1 MNLTVKYYPDILRI
15 CRSLTPNGYEDL
27 AQEVCLKAIEN
38 KEKLQDHNFIGWVF
52 KIATNLH
59 ISKCRLYYNKN
70 VTRGLEFLLSEYGD
84 DYGNIYLVKR
94 SKVRDQIIKKSTE
107 EIVDYKLELDNLILE
122 AGLTDVEKLWIK
134 AFIEKE
140 LNYSKIQSEIGIN
153 RFKASQRLKEIKKK
167 LDYLTFKIPFK
178 SSAYYTYQ

>member
-1 MNLTVKYYPDILRI
+1 LSLTVKYYPDILRI

-38 KEKLQDHNFIGWVF
+38 KERLQDHNFIGWVF

-70 VTRGLEFLLSEYGD
+70 VKRGIDFDVEQINQL
-84 DYGNIYLVKR
+84 DYEK
-94 SKVRDQIIKKSTE
+94 
-107 EIVDYKLELDNLILE
+107 ELNRLILE

-167 LDYLTFKIPFK
+167 LKD
-178 SSAYYTYQ
+178 AAH

>member
-1 MNLTVKYYPDILRI
+1 MSLTVKYYPDILRI

-38 KEKLQDHNFIGWVF
+38 KERLQDHNFIGWVF

-70 VTRGLEFLLSEYGD
+70 VKRGIDFDVEQINQL
-84 DYGNIYLVKR
+84 DYEK
-94 SKVRDQIIKKSTE
+94 
-107 EIVDYKLELDNLILE
+107 ELNRLILE

-167 LDYLTFKIPFK
+167 LKD
-178 SSAYYTYQ
+178 AAH

>member
-1 MNLTVKYYPDILRI
+1 MSLTVKYYPDRLLRI

-70 VTRGLEFLLSEYGD
+70 VKRGIDFDVEQINQL
-84 DYGNIYLVKR
+84 DYEK
-94 SKVRDQIIKKSTE
+94 
-107 EIVDYKLELDNLILE
+107 ELNRLILE

-167 LDYLTFKIPFK
+167 LKD
-178 SSAYYTYQ
+178 AAN

>member
-1 MNLTVKYYPDILRI
+1 MSLTVKYYPDILRI

-38 KEKLQDHNFIGWVF
+38 KENLQDHNFIGWVF
-52 KIATNLH
+52 KIAKNLH

-70 VTRGLEFLLSEYGD
+70 VTRCLDFVLN
-84 DYGNIYLVKR
+84 DYGNDYLDDILFKISTR
-94 SKVRDQIIKKSTE
+94 SKENNQILNKTIE
-107 EIVDYKLELDNLILE
+107 ESIDYKLELDNLILE
-122 AGLTDVEKLWIK
+122 AGLTDIEKLWIN

-140 LNYSKIQSEIGIN
+140 LNYSKIQSDIGIN

-167 LDYLTFKIPFK
+167 LKD
-178 SSAYYTYQ
+178 AAN

>member
-1 MNLTVKYYPDILRI
+1 MNLTVKYYPDIVRI

-38 KEKLQDHNFIGWVF
+38 KEKLQDKNFIGWVF

-70 VTRGLEFLLSEYGD
+70 VKRGIDFDVEQINQL
-84 DYGNIYLVKR
+84 DYEK
-94 SKVRDQIIKKSTE
+94 
-107 EIVDYKLELDNLILE
+107 ELNRLILE

-167 LDYLTFKIPFK
+167 LKD
-178 SSAYYTYQ
+178 AAH

>member
-1 MNLTVKYYPDILRI
+1 MSLTVKYYPDILRI

-70 VTRGLEFLLSEYGD
+70 VKRGIDFDVEQINQL
-84 DYGNIYLVKR
+84 DYEK
-94 SKVRDQIIKKSTE
+94 
-107 EIVDYKLELDNLILE
+107 ELNRLILE

-167 LDYLTFKIPFK
+167 LKD
-178 SSAYYTYQ
+178 AAN

>member
-1 MNLTVKYYPDILRI
+1 LNLTVKYYPDILRI

-70 VTRGLEFLLSEYGD
+70 VTRGLEFVLNDNGSDYLD
-84 DYGNIYLVKR
+84 DILFKISAR
-94 SKVRDQIIKKSTE
+94 SKENNQILNKSIE
-107 EIVDYKLELDNLILE
+107 EDIDYKQELDNLILE

-167 LDYLTFKIPFK
+167 LKD
-178 SSAYYTYQ
+178 AAH

>member
-1 MNLTVKYYPDILRI
+1 MSLTVKYYPDILRI

-70 VTRGLEFLLSEYGD
+70 VTRGLEFVLNDNGSDYLD
-84 DYGNIYLVKR
+84 DILFKISAR
-94 SKVRDQIIKKSTE
+94 SKENNQILNKSIE
-107 EIVDYKLELDNLILE
+107 EDIDYKQELDNLILE

-167 LDYLTFKIPFK
+167 LKD
-178 SSAYYTYQ
+178 AAH

>member
-70 VTRGLEFLLSEYGD
+70 VKRGIDFDVEQINQL
-84 DYGNIYLVKR
+84 DYEK
-94 SKVRDQIIKKSTE
+94 
-107 EIVDYKLELDNLILE
+107 ELNRLILE

-167 LDYLTFKIPFK
+167 LKD
-178 SSAYYTYQ
+178 AAH

>member
-70 VTRGLEFLLSEYGD
+70 VKRGIDFDVEQINQL
-84 DYGNIYLVKR
+84 DYEK
-94 SKVRDQIIKKSTE
+94 
-107 EIVDYKLELDNLILE
+107 ELNRLILE

-167 LDYLTFKIPFK
+167 LKD
-178 SSAYYTYQ
+178 AAN

>member
-1 MNLTVKYYPDILRI
+1 LSLTVKYYPDILRI

-70 VTRGLEFLLSEYGD
+70 VTRGLEFVLNDNGSDYLD
-84 DYGNIYLVKR
+84 DILFKISAR
-94 SKVRDQIIKKSTE
+94 SKENNQILNKSIE
-107 EIVDYKLELDNLILE
+107 EDIDYKQELDNLILE

-167 LDYLTFKIPFK
+167 LKD
-178 SSAYYTYQ
+178 AAH